1 MNKKK
6 IIRLF
11 FLIVFVVISFYCCFV
26 GTGYIIQGMQS
37 PKIVGTQTYLFMGN
51 IYLGIS
57 YGCIGLI
64 SIIALF
70 VTYYIFYRRKK
81 KD

>member
-1 MNKKK
+1 
-6 IIRLF
+6 
-11 FLIVFVVISFYCCFV
+11 
-26 GTGYIIQGMQS
+26 MQS